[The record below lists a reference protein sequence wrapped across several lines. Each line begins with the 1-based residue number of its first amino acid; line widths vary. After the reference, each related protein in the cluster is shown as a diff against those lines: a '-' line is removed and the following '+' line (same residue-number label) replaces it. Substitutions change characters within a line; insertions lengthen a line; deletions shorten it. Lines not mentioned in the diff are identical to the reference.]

1 MPLNTSVLTHW
12 LAEQRPAIDV
22 RSPGEFAEGHLP
34 GAVNLPILN
43 DDERAQI
50 GTTYRLEGSEAANA
64 LGHRL
69 VSGVV
74 RDTRITQWTA
84 FLQLHPEAYL
94 YCWRGGARSRIAA
107 QWLSTHGFTPERIE
121 GGYKALRQ
129 FCLQT
134 LDVTPETTRDW
145 WLLGGRTGSGKTE
158 LLHDLE
164 PCVDLEALAEHRGSA
179 FGGKTTPQPAL
190 ATFENRVA
198 CALLARQGLARQGLV
213 RRDLTQ
219 QGMPLVLE
227 DESRTIGRL
236 GIPEA
241 IHRAMQRAPVVL
253 LESDLPSRVASIQ
266 HEYVDVPLQISTPDA
281 VERRFQSALTRIQ
294 RRLGGVRYKELTD
307 EIHNAFNTG
316 DHHRWIERLLTWYYD
331 PMYDYQLEQKQTRIR
346 FAGPAAAV
354 KSFLAEQR
362 RFPSSSTEK
371 PKQ

>member
-1 MPLNTSVLTHW
+1 MPLNTSVLARW

-43 DDERAQI
+43 DDERAQV

-64 LGHRL
+64 LGQQL

-74 RDTRITQWTA
+74 RDTRVVHWLE
-84 FLQLHPEAYL
+84 FLQLHPDAYL
-94 YCWRGGARSRIAA
+94 YCWRGGARSRIAT
-107 QWLSTHGFTPERIE
+107 QWLSIQGFTPERIE

-129 FCLQT
+129 LCLQT
-134 LDVTPETTRDW
+134 LDVTPESTHNW

-158 LLHDLE
+158 LLHELE
-164 PCVDLEALAEHRGSA
+164 PCIDLEALAEHRGSA
-179 FGGKTTPQPAL
+179 FGGKGAPQPAL

-198 CALLARQGLARQGLV
+198 CALLARQ
-213 RRDLTQ
+213 D
-219 QGMPLVLE
+219 MPLVLE

-241 IHRAMQRAPVVL
+241 VHRAMQRAPVVL
-253 LESDLPSRVASIQ
+253 LESDLSSRVASIQ
-266 HEYVDVPLQISTPDA
+266 HEYVDVPLQTVTPDA
-281 VERRFQSALTRIQ
+281 VEHRFQSALTRIQ
-294 RRLGGVRYKELTD
+294 RRLGGVRYKELSH
-307 EIHNAFNTG
+307 EIHHAFSTG